1 MHRSRLGVILFD
13 HPADSFEAA
22 TTFWGRALGN
32 EVTPEVD
39 NEFTE
44 VGRAGGFEVATQR
57 LGEGAPRVHPDIE
70 TDDIDAEVER
80 LVGLGASISSRT
92 EGCVILTDPGGIVFC
107 VVGVQSPEEFEKYAI
122 SWP

>member
-22 TTFWGRALGN
+22 TTFWGRVLGN
-32 EVTPEVD
+32 DVTPQTD

-44 VGRAGGFEVATQR
+44 VGHAGGFEIATQR
-57 LGEGAPRVHPDIE
+57 LDSGSPRVHPDIE
-70 TDDIDAEVER
+70 TDDIPAEVDR
-80 LVGLGASISSRT
+80 LVELGASVTESRD
-92 EGCVILTDPGGIVFC
+92 GCVIMTDPGGVVFC
-107 VVGVQSPEEFEKYAI
+107 VVGVQSPEDFERHAL